1 MLTLRCPKDQDLER
15 CVKSSRFSVAMALLT
30 TFLCSGVTQADTLRV
45 AVASNFKPIVQQ
57 LADRFRSATGHQV
70 LLSAASTGV
79 LFNQLTHGAPFDL
92 FLSADSERPQQL
104 FELGKL
110 VEAPKTYAYGRLVFW
125 QPGNH
130 SIDYKTLTSWQG
142 RLAMANPKTAP
153 YGLAAQQVLESF
165 KLWGEEKIQLLQGAN
180 IQQAWQYVATGNA
193 AAGFVALSQMLSD
206 PVLSNKTPADY
217 LLLRDELYNPIRQ
230 DLAILNSGNTALTK
244 QFVAFILEPAQQELI
259 QAAGYY
265 PVSTVTYPESSEPTA
280 PPVRDTPAKAVM

>member
-1 MLTLRCPKDQDLER
+1 M
-15 CVKSSRFSVAMALLT
+15 KSSRFLVAMALLT
-30 TFLCSGVTQADTLRV
+30 FFLCSGVTQADTLRV
-45 AVASNFKPIVQQ
+45 AVASNFKPIAQQ

-153 YGLAAQQVLESF
+153 YGLAAQQVMEHF
-165 KLWGEEKIQLLQGAN
+165 KLWGDGRIQLLQGAN

-193 AAGFVALSQMLSD
+193 PAGFVALSQMLSGSVHRD
-206 PVLSNKTPADY
+206 KTPADY

-230 DLAILNSGNTALTK
+230 DLAILKSGNTVLTK

-265 PVSTVTYPESSEPTA
+265 PVSTVTLESSKPTA
-280 PPVRDTPAKAVM
+280 PSVQDTPAKAVM